1 MRRYIIASHAHVADG
16 LKESLGLLVG
26 ERDDVQALSL
36 FVDGHDDVAGLLRE
50 IVNAAAADEDV
61 VLCTDILGGSV
72 NNEATKIL
80 AERPNTY
87 AVTNMT
93 LPLLINLLFADPEQP
108 TAEVLR
114 ALCAAGE
121 SAPKFVNDLV
131 EEVTEDEEEF

>member
-50 IVNAAAADEDV
+50 AVNAAPADEDV

-93 LPLLINLLFADPEQP
+93 LPLLINLLFSDQDTP
-108 TAEVLR
+108 TDEVLR
-114 ALCAAGE
+114 TLCATGE
-121 SAPKFVNDLV
+121 SAPKYVNDLV
-131 EEVTEDEEEF
+131 AAASADEEEF